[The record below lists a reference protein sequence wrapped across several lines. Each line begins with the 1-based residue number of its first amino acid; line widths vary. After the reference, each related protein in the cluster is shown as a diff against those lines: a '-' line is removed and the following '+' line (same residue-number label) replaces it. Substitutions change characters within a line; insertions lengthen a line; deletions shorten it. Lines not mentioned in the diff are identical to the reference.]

1 MRGLKQETIDRIGAA
16 GRRVP
21 GLAPLLDA
29 RVRRMQGR
37 QGGEPVPEVDPA
49 QTRAWMSKLAGRTDL
64 LLNIGAGPGA
74 VDGWLNTD
82 LLATVDG
89 ETMPMDAA
97 KPWPF
102 VDATAEAVNSEHFLE
117 HIDPVMAAFYFREAH
132 RVLRPGGVIRT
143 STPDLRGLAKALLD
157 EDPVALE
164 THRRHGYEARNHA
177 DLVNNYVYSWGH
189 AHIYDFETIA
199 TLLSEQGFEQIERVE
214 FGQSRHDVLRGID
227 THPVD
232 ELSHIVVGVDAVKPA

>member
-1 MRGLKQETIDRIGAA
+1 MKQETIDRIGAA

-37 QGGEPVPEVDPA
+37 QQAEPAPEVDPA
-49 QTRAWMSKLAGRTDL
+49 QTRAWMAKLAGRTDL

-74 VDGWLNTD
+74 VAGWLNTD
-82 LLATVDG
+82 LHATTDG
-89 ETMPMDAA
+89 ETMPLDAT

-102 VDATAEAVNSEHFLE
+102 GDATAEAVNSEHFLE
-117 HIDPVMAAFYFREAH
+117 HIDPDRASFYFEEAF
-132 RVLRPGGVIRT
+132 RVLRPRGVIRT
-143 STPDLRGLAKALLD
+143 STPDLRGLAEALLD
-157 EDPVALE
+157 EDPVALA
-164 THRRHGYEARNHA
+164 THRKHGYEAENHA
-177 DLVNNYVYSWGH
+177 DMVNNYIYSWGH

-199 TLLSEQGFEQIERVE
+199 TLLERAGFEQIERVE
-214 FGQSRHDVLRGID
+214 FGQSRHDLLRGID